1 MARLERELAELKSQ
15 VKTNSSSKVT
25 PTTSSLHSS
34 SERKRSSV
42 AAAVGSN
49 GCPSSKRRSLVKED
63 EEGVVMRRR
72 GGAKARLAHAS
83 DDENCFTDRFSG
95 IKIRCV
101 FMMQCTCMHTV
112 DFHTQCQAEAFK
124 F

>member
-1 MARLERELAELKSQ
+1 MCYTCRYLLLCVACSWDYLAELKSQ

-42 AAAVGSN
+42 AAAGSS
-49 GCPSSKRRSLVKED
+49 GCPSSKRRSLVKKD

-83 DDENCFTDRFSG
+83 DDENCFTDKFSG

-101 FMMQCTCMHTV
+101 FMMQCSGTC
-112 DFHTQCQAEAFK
+112 
-124 F
+124 